1 VSARILIVDDERNM
15 RRMLRAILEEES
27 YDVDDVDGGRAALA
41 KCAEVEPDVILLDL
55 VMEPGPDGLTV
66 LEQLRTQ
73 HPDPAVIMM
82 SGKATLDDA
91 VRATKLG
98 AFQFLEKPLTPER
111 LLTTVGAAVELM
123 QARAEN
129 RALRAELPD
138 TGEIVGG
145 SPAMQQV
152 RSLIAQVAATP
163 SRVLITGESGT
174 GKELVARAI
183 HQQSPRA
190 KRPMVSLNCAAVP
203 HDLLESEMFGHER
216 GAFTGAVARRH
227 GRFELADKSTLFF
240 DEVGDMHLDAQ
251 AKLLR
256 VLEEGA
262 VERVGGER
270 AKQVDVR
277 VIAATNK
284 NLEREVE
291 QGRFREDLFY
301 RLNVFPIQVPPL
313 RDRLSDLPDLV
324 QHLAT
329 LAGAR
334 CTRAPREFS
343 TEALTRMK
351 AHTWPGNVRELAN
364 VIERLTIVE
373 PDGPVT
379 VASVDRVLGSSP
391 RRAAP
396 RTPDADTPGLAAA
409 LDAYES
415 ELIRQALDEA
425 AGNVAEA
432 ARRLETDRANLY
444 RRMRRL
450 GLSRNDTGVSK

>member
-1 VSARILIVDDERNM
+1 
-15 RRMLRAILEEES
+15 
-27 YDVDDVDGGRAALA
+27 
-41 KCAEVEPDVILLDL
+41 
-55 VMEPGPDGLTV
+55 
-66 LEQLRTQ
+66 
-73 HPDPAVIMM
+73 
-82 SGKATLDDA
+82 
-91 VRATKLG
+91 
-98 AFQFLEKPLTPER
+98 
-111 LLTTVGAAVELM
+111 
-123 QARAEN
+123 
-129 RALRAELPD
+129 
-138 TGEIVGG
+138 
-145 SPAMQQV
+145 
-152 RSLIAQVAATP
+152 
-163 SRVLITGESGT
+163 
-174 GKELVARAI
+174 
-183 HQQSPRA
+183 
-190 KRPMVSLNCAAVP
+190 
-203 HDLLESEMFGHER
+203 
-216 GAFTGAVARRH
+216 
-227 GRFELADKSTLFF
+227 
-240 DEVGDMHLDAQ
+240 
-251 AKLLR
+251 
-256 VLEEGA
+256 
-262 VERVGGER
+262 
-270 AKQVDVR
+270 
-277 VIAATNK
+277 
-284 NLEREVE
+284 
-291 QGRFREDLFY
+291 
-301 RLNVFPIQVPPL
+301 VFPIQVPPL

-324 QHLAT
+324 QHLGT

-343 TEALTRMK
+343 AEVLTRMK

>member
-1 VSARILIVDDERNM
+1 MSARVLIVDDEGNM
-15 RRMLRAILEEES
+15 RRMLRAILEQES
-27 YDVDDVDGGRAALA
+27 YDVHEAEGGEAGLAACGA
-41 KCAEVEPDVILLDL
+41 VEPDVVLLDL

-66 LEQLRTQ
+66 LEQLQ
-73 HPDPAVIMM
+73 AHCPDPVVIMM
-82 SGKATLDDA
+82 SGKATLADA

-98 AFQFLEKPLTPER
+98 ASQFLEKPLTPEGVM
-111 LLTTVGAAVELM
+111 TAVGAAAEL
-123 QARAEN
+123 ARTRAEN

-138 TGEIVGG
+138 KGEIVGTSG
-145 SPAMQQV
+145 VMQQV
-152 RSLIAQVAATP
+152 RNLIGQVAGTP

-183 HQQSPRA
+183 HRGSTRA
-190 KRPMVSLNCAAVP
+190 ARPMVSLNCAAVP
-203 HDLLESEMFGHER
+203 RDLLESELFGHER

-227 GRFELADKSTLFF
+227 GKFELADGSTLFL
-240 DEVGDMHLDAQ
+240 DEVGDLHLEAQ

-256 VLEEGA
+256 VLEEGT
-262 VERVGGER
+262 VERLGGER

-284 NLEREVE
+284 NLAGAVE

-301 RLNVFPIQVPPL
+301 RLNVFPIHVPPL
-313 RDRLSDLPDLV
+313 RERLSDLPELV
-324 QHLAT
+324 RHLAA

-334 CTRAPREFS
+334 CTRAPREFPAA
-343 TEALTRMK
+343 ALERLN
-351 AHTWPGNVRELAN
+351 AHPWPGNVRELAN
-364 VIERLTIVE
+364 VVERLTIVE

-379 VASVDRVLGSSP
+379 AAGVDRILGTGP
-391 RRAAP
+391 RRGRVREGTSGP
-396 RTPDADTPGLAAA
+396 TNLAQA

-415 ELIRQALDEA
+415 ELIQRALEEA
-425 AGNVAEA
+425 GGRVAEA

-450 GLSRNDTGVSK
+450 GLSRKDTAVSE